1 MWEIRFH
8 GRGGQGVVTAG
19 QIVAAAAFREGKQA
33 QSFAAF
39 GMERRGA
46 PVTAFA
52 RVDEIPIQTRGMVH
66 HPDVLVL
73 LDPSVMRFAN
83 TFAGLKPKGMVVV
96 NSSRSLEEVKVQVNL
111 PDVAVF
117 PIDATRISVSVF
129 GQTSI
134 PFTNVVMVGAFTA
147 AGQIVA
153 IESVIAVLPQFFPAK
168 ALEQNKKAGLLG
180 YQQME
185 DLHRRYSA

>member
-1 MWEIRFH
+1 M
-8 GRGGQGVVTAG
+8 TAG